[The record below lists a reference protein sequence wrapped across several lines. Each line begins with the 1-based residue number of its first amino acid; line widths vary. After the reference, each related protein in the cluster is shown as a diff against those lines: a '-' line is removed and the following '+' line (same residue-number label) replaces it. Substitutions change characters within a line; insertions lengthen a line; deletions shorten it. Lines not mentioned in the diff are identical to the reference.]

1 MTRRHFGVPYAERPL
16 RGSALLRVST
26 LALDLDHMEA
36 CMSTTPEYAAGDTA
50 SHVQEMLQRGITQ
63 VRAGE
68 HAVGMSSFDEA
79 GRLATSAGLTA
90 LAAGAAINRGW
101 ALALSGDTAQSIDA
115 YVEGAG
121 LAREADDPRRLVIAL
136 GNLGIAYT
144 AERRYEEAIAV
155 YEEYIPLLEDDAE
168 EEVDS
173 RLNWSVALEGLDR
186 TVEAA
191 EQLDEA
197 ERVAL
202 GAGLDPLLVRVHIA
216 QGGMRERGGESE
228 EALELYW
235 KAFDVASEAEDA
247 DMVGT
252 VTMTLGYAYT
262 RVGDHAKA
270 ADCFG
275 EAARAFRY
283 LEADDRLA
291 GALVRQGRAMQTLGL
306 VDQAL
311 EVWREAEPLL
321 RELDD
326 QAALGECLLEQALA
340 VSEQQSNFAPDLQ
353 FTEAAAA
360 FRTAGVL
367 DRLSVVYLA
376 HAQWCWQRHLD
387 SQARKHVQEA
397 LDAVAATP
405 NPMIESRARALH
417 AQMLADTGEI
427 TDAVTELTTAET
439 LSLLDGDQQGVTG
452 ARVRAAYV
460 MARNGATVEDVR
472 ARLAEAIEQAR
483 EAGHEAQARL
493 AADTVAAEIE
503 ERCGG
508 VYTDLIDAPAAIGFA
523 APVEGGG
530 FVE

>member
-1 MTRRHFGVPYAERPL
+1 
-16 RGSALLRVST
+16 
-26 LALDLDHMEA
+26 
-36 CMSTTPEYAAGDTA
+36 MSTTPEHAAGDTA
-50 SHVQEMLQRGITQ
+50 VHVQEMLQRGITQ

-68 HAVGMSSFDEA
+68 HAVGMSSFEEA

-101 ALALSGDTAQSIDA
+101 ALALSGDTALSIDA
-115 YVEGAG
+115 YVEGAD
-121 LAREADDPRRLVIAL
+121 LAREADDARRLVIAL

-144 AERRYEEAIAV
+144 AERRYEEAAAV
-155 YEEYIPLLEDDAE
+155 YEEYIPLLEGDAE
-168 EEVDS
+168 EEIDS
-173 RLNWSVALEGLDR
+173 RLNWSVALEGLGRAD
-186 TVEAA
+186 EAS

-197 ERVAL
+197 ERVAVD
-202 GAGLDPLLVRVHIA
+202 ADLDQVLVRVHIA
-216 QGGMRERGGESE
+216 QGAMRERAGEGE

-235 KAFDVASEAEDA
+235 KAFDIASEAEDA
-247 DMVGT
+247 DLVGA

-262 RVGDHAKA
+262 RAGDHAKA

-275 EAARAFRY
+275 EAARAFRH
-283 LEADDRLA
+283 LEDHQRLA

-321 RELDD
+321 REIDD
-326 QAALGECLLEQALA
+326 QAALGECLLEQAVA
-340 VSEQQSNFAPDLQ
+340 VSGQQSNFAPDFQ
-353 FTEAAAA
+353 FTEAAVA

-367 DRLSVVYLA
+367 DRLSAVYLA
-376 HAQWCWQRHLD
+376 HAQWCWERHLD
-387 SQARKHVQEA
+387 TQARKHAQEA

-417 AQMLADTGEI
+417 AQMLADTGDM

-472 ARLAEAIEQAR
+472 ARLTEAIAQAR
-483 EAGHEAQARL
+483 EAGHGEQGRRAAEA
-493 AADTVAAEIE
+493 VAAEIE

-508 VYTDLIDAPAAIGFA
+508 VYTDLLGAPEDIGFE
-523 APVEGGG
+523 APVDGGV
-530 FVE
+530 VEE